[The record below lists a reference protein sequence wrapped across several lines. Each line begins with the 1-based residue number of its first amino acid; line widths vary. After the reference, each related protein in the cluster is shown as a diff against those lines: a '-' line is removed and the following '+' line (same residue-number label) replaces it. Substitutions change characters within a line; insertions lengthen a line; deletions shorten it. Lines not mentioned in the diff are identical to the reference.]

1 MFFCTVEG
9 IDGAG
14 KSTVIESIQQE
25 LEDVNVPTKTTREP
39 SPNWTG
45 PVVRQAID
53 DDETHPMTDLHF
65 FVGDRAYH
73 IKHSVAPALQQGKV
87 VISDRYSDSTRAY
100 QQENIAG
107 FVSEP
112 RSHIEE
118 MLGSW
123 HLEPDLTLLL
133 DLPAEEGVER
143 ASDDDKY
150 EVPEFLKSVRNN
162 YLELADEFDRIITID
177 ATQPEERVCNIA
189 SSIVLGEIPEPG
201 E

>member
-1 MFFCTVEG
+1 MFITVEG

-25 LEDVNVPTKTTREP
+25 LEDVDVPTKTTREP

-73 IKHSVAPALQQGKV
+73 IKHSIAPALQKGKV

-133 DLPAEEGVER
+133 DVPAEEGVER

>member
-1 MFFCTVEG
+1 MFITVEG

-73 IKHSVAPALQQGKV
+73 IKHSIAPALQQGKV

-133 DLPAEEGVER
+133 DVTAEEGVER

>member
-9 IDGAG
+9 IDGSG

-25 LEDVNVPTKTTREP
+25 LEEVNVPTKTTHEP

-73 IKHSVAPALQQGKV
+73 IKHSIVPALQQGKV

-133 DLPAEEGVER
+133 DVPAEEGVER

-189 SSIVLGEIPEPG
+189 SSIVLDKIPEPG

>member
-1 MFFCTVEG
+1 MFITVEG

-73 IKHSVAPALQQGKV
+73 IKHSIAPALQQGKV

-133 DLPAEEGVER
+133 DVPAEEGVER

-189 SSIVLGEIPEPG
+189 SSIVLGEVPEPG

>member
-1 MFFCTVEG
+1 MFITVEG

-14 KSTVIESIQQE
+14 KSTVIETIQDE
-25 LEDVNVPTKTTREP
+25 LEDVNVPTETTREP

-45 PVVRQAID
+45 PVVRQAIE

-73 IKHSVAPALQQGKV
+73 IKHTIAPALQQGNI

-112 RSHIEE
+112 RTHIEE
-118 MLGSW
+118 MLGQW

-133 DLPAEEGVER
+133 DVPAETGVER

-162 YLELADEFDRIITID
+162 YLELAEEFDRIITID

-189 SSIVLGEIPEPG
+189 ASVVLKNIPEPD

>member
-73 IKHSVAPALQQGKV
+73 IKHSIAPALQQGKV

-133 DLPAEEGVER
+133 DVPAKEGVER

-189 SSIVLGEIPEPG
+189 SSIVLSEIPEPG

>member
-1 MFFCTVEG
+1 MFITIEG
-9 IDGAG
+9 VDGAG
-14 KSTVIESIQQE
+14 KSTVIQEVQQD
-25 LEDVNVPTKTTREP
+25 LEDINYSVETTHEP

-65 FVGDRAYH
+65 FIGDRAYH
-73 IKHSVAPALQQGKV
+73 IKHTIAPAMQENDV
-87 VISDRYSDSTRAY
+87 IISDRYSDSTRAY

-107 FVSEP
+107 YVSEP
-112 RSHIEE
+112 RTHIET
-118 MLGSW
+118 MLGQW
-123 HLEPDLTLLL
+123 HIEPDLTILL
-133 DLPAEEGVER
+133 DVPAEMGVGR

-162 YLELADEFDRIITID
+162 YLELAEEYDRIQKID

-189 SSIVLGEIPEPG
+189 SSIVLNNLPEP

>member
-73 IKHSVAPALQQGKV
+73 IKHSIAPALQQGKV

-133 DLPAEEGVER
+133 DVPAEEGVER

-189 SSIVLGEIPEPG
+189 SSIVLGEVPEPG
-201 E
+201 K

>member
-25 LEDVNVPTKTTREP
+25 LEEVNVPTKTTREP

-73 IKHSVAPALQQGKV
+73 IKHSIAPALQQGKV

-133 DLPAEEGVER
+133 DVPAEEGVER

-162 YLELADEFDRIITID
+162 YLELAEEFDRVITID

>member
-1 MFFCTVEG
+1 MFITVEG

-25 LEDVNVPTKTTREP
+25 LDDVNVLTETTREP

-73 IKHSVAPALQQGKV
+73 IKHSIAPALQQGKV

-133 DLPAEEGVER
+133 DVPAEEGVER